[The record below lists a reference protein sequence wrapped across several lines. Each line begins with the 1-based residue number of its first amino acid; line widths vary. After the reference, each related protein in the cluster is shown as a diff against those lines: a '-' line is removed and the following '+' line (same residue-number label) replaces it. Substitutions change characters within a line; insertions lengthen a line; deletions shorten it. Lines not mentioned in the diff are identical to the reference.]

1 MPAIDVDPEVLRTV
15 AAASAHAAEQAVW
28 HIDEEIKAA
37 SGDMQPLYDTLVA
50 EGPYAYMVLPQ
61 PQPDGTILLP
71 RITTREEIVACYEM
85 IRGWSD
91 LLQVIGLTEVR
102 GSWYLF
108 NDNISRGRAR
118 GDTSAPISTH
128 ETLGLF
134 PSGKD
139 GGITGELVWM
149 RVPRA
154 SLGAPDEI
162 DAIPDDPLAAREAV
176 YDQYARFLDGMR
188 ANDVDAVME
197 PLHDLV
203 ASTTRDYVDDTGT
216 ITDLSGKDVHR
227 RYYEAYFARY
237 DVRSVDVLTQVT
249 EDWYVFAELRITVA
263 PRTGGDVVAYNTA
276 EFWVPSRDGR
286 FIARI
291 GHGTEQA

>member
-15 AAASAHAAEQAVW
+15 AAASVHAAEQAVW

-71 RITTREEIVACYEM
+71 RITTREEIVTCYEM

-91 LLQVIGLTEVR
+91 LLEVIGLTEVR

-108 NDNISRGRAR
+108 NDNISRGRKR
-118 GDTSAPISTH
+118 GDETAPIGTH

-149 RVPRA
+149 RVPRE
-154 SLGAPDEI
+154 SLGAPGEHN
-162 DAIPDDPLAAREAV
+162 AIPDDPLAAREAV
-176 YDQYARFLDGMR
+176 HGQYGRFLDGMR
-188 ANDVDAVME
+188 ANDLEAVLE
-197 PLHDLV
+197 TLHDLV
-203 ASTTRDYVDDTGT
+203 ASTTRDYVNDTGT
-216 ITDLSGKDVHR
+216 ITDLSGKAVHR
-227 RYYEAYFARY
+227 AYYEAFFERY

-249 EDWYVFAELRITVA
+249 EDWYVFAELRLTVA
-263 PRTGGDVVAYNTA
+263 PRDGGQTVAYNTA